1 MRVQGRIAF
10 LCFLASAIGL
20 HIPALA
26 QPGKWA
32 AGETPLDDA
41 AKQGSAKASST
52 YGMCSGPTNGDAFP
66 ISPVPVEAEKCHNS
80 QKFSATSDGPSTGN
94 GCGGFTVAFGPKGE
108 LRPNLKHVIL
118 KAEWGDVPLTAANCA
133 SAKIAAVGWGERC
146 TDHANETT
154 SSPATSCTSTKWEKI
169 GGPTQGKGLWNT
181 TSQVCS
187 VSAQVSSTDKRYKTL
202 TMDIIA
208 TVVENGKTV
217 RKRAKGT
224 IRASYPNGQCVSTPA
239 KPARKETP

>member
-1 MRVQGRIAF
+1 MRLPARIGF
-10 LCFLASAIGL
+10 FCFLASAIGL

-32 AGETPLDDA
+32 ASETPLDDV
-41 AKQGSAKASST
+41 AKQGPVKATST
-52 YGMCSGPTNGDAFP
+52 YGMCSGPQNADAFP
-66 ISPVPVEAEKCHNS
+66 SRPVPVEAEKCRNS
-80 QKFSATSDGPSTGN
+80 QTFSATSAGPSTGD
-94 GCGGFTVAFGPKGE
+94 GCGGFTVAFGPQGN

-118 KAEWGDVPLTAANCA
+118 KGEWGDVPLTAANCA
-133 SAKIAAVGWGERC
+133 SAKIAVVGWGARC
-146 TDHANETT
+146 TDHADD
-154 SSPATSCTSTKWEKI
+154 SCTSTQWEKI
-169 GGPTQGKGLWNT
+169 GGPTQGKGFWNT
-181 TSQVCS
+181 TSQVCY

-239 KPARKETP
+239 KPARKEKQ